1 MGATWPFPL
10 DARSAHSSPVNNLTT
25 GMGRHNV
32 SLGFPTI
39 NNNNKTEEG
48 K

>member
-25 GMGRHNV
+25 GMGRRNV